1 VGTRKEVAN
10 VEKESVQESVYQA
23 ISNEEIT
30 HVASDGIFMSAQAAR
45 ESNQWEKGI
54 SWKCS
59 CRSTALMIFVS
70 PFVLLGVGFLGFDL
84 NSGL

>member
-1 VGTRKEVAN
+1 
-10 VEKESVQESVYQA
+10 
-23 ISNEEIT
+23 
-30 HVASDGIFMSAQAAR
+30 MSAQAAR